1 MQQGWGNMSDH
12 IDQRHQIVIIGG
24 GTGGITVAARLKK
37 AGMGDIAL
45 IEPADTHYY
54 QPLWTL
60 VGGGRAKASDSAR
73 PMSSV
78 IPKGVTWVKDSVVSV
93 NPEER
98 TVRTAL
104 GKVIGYDRLVVSP
117 GIQLNWGKIPGLEE
131 NLGKGGVSSNYR
143 YDLTPV
149 TWANV
154 QRTKNGTAVFHQPMG
169 PIKCAGAP
177 QKIAYLAADYWREQ
191 GVLNNIRKIMVL
203 PTPGMFGVKIWSDEL
218 VKVAARYGIEVRFN
232 SQVTS
237 MTDTTMEIKNNET
250 GETETVEYNFAHM
263 VPPQSAP
270 DWIKESGLD
279 DPDSP
284 FGYMAVDKNSL
295 QHTKYP
301 EIFGLGDATN
311 TPNSKTGAA
320 IRKQAPVLV
329 ENLMASMS
337 GKAINGSYDGYASC
351 PITTS
356 RSQLLLCEFD
366 YTMEPTPTL
375 PLINTKKEIKEFNL
389 FKKVGLPGLYW
400 NLMLKG
406 RA

>member
-250 GETETVEYNFAHM
+250 GESETVEYNFAHM

-337 GKAINGSYDGYASC
+337 GKAMNGSYDGYASC

-389 FKKVGLPGLYW
+389 FKKIGLPGLYW

>member
-1 MQQGWGNMSDH
+1 MAENMGH
-12 IDQRHQIVIIGG
+12 ERMDQRHQVVIIGG

-37 AGMGDIAL
+37 AGFGDIAL

-60 VGGGRAKASDSAR
+60 VGGVRAKAGDSGR

-78 IPKGVTWVKDSVVSV
+78 IPKGVQWIRDSVVSV
-93 NPEER
+93 NPLDR
-98 TVRTAL
+98 TVRTSR
-104 GKVIGYDRLVVSP
+104 GTVIGYDRLVVSP
-117 GIQLNWGKIPGLEE
+117 GIQLNWDKIPGLSE
-131 NLGKGGVSSNYR
+131 NLGRGGVSSNYR
-143 YDLTPV
+143 YDLASY
-149 TWANV
+149 TWDNV
-154 QRTKNGTAVFHQPMG
+154 KKLRSGTAIFHQPMG

-177 QKIAYLAADYWREQ
+177 QKIAYLASDYWREQ

-203 PTPGMFGVKIWSDEL
+203 PTPGMFGVKVWSDVL
-218 VKVAARYGIEVRFN
+218 VDVAARYGIEVRFN
-232 SQVTS
+232 SQITG
-237 MTDTTMEIKNNET
+237 MTDTTVDIKNNDT
-250 GETETVEYNFAHM
+250 GETETIDYNFAHM

-270 DWIKESGLD
+270 DWIKASGLD
-279 DPDSP
+279 DPESP
-284 FGYMAVDKNSL
+284 FGYMSVDKNTL

-329 ENLMASMS
+329 KNLVASMDGNS
-337 GKAINGSYDGYASC
+337 LQGSYDGYASC

-356 RSQLLLCEFD
+356 RSHLLLCEFD
-366 YTMEPTPTL
+366 YTMEPTPSI
-375 PLINTKKEIKEFNL
+375 PLLNTKKEIKEFGQ
-389 FKKVGLPGLYW
+389 FKKNGLPNLYW

-406 RA
+406 LA

>member
-284 FGYMAVDKNSL
+284 FGYMAVDKNTL

-337 GKAINGSYDGYASC
+337 GKAMNGSYDGYASC

>member
-1 MQQGWGNMSDH
+1 MSDH

-250 GETETVEYNFAHM
+250 GESETVEYNFAHM

-284 FGYMAVDKNSL
+284 FGYMAVDKNTL

-337 GKAINGSYDGYASC
+337 GKAMNGSYDGYASC

-389 FKKVGLPGLYW
+389 FKKIGLPGLYW

>member
-1 MQQGWGNMSDH
+1 MSEQEQRNVPKL
-12 IDQRHQIVIIGG
+12 DQRHQVVIIGG
-24 GTGGITVAARLKK
+24 GTGGITAAARLKR
-37 AGMGDIAL
+37 AGLGDIAL
-45 IEPADTHYY
+45 IEPSDTHYY

-60 VGGGRAKASDSAR
+60 VGGGRAQASDSAR

-78 IPKGVTWVKDSVVSV
+78 IPKGVTWVKDSVVLV
-93 NPEER
+93 NPQER
-98 TVRTAL
+98 TVKTAG
-104 GKVIGYDRLVVSP
+104 GKVIGYDRLVVAP
-117 GIQLNWGKIPGLEE
+117 GIQLNWNKIHGLEE

-143 YDLTPV
+143 YDLTPQ

-154 QRTKNGTAVFHQPMG
+154 QRTTLGTAVFHQPMG

-177 QKIAYLAADYWREQ
+177 QKIAYLACDYWRDQ
-191 GVLNNIRKIMVL
+191 GHLTDIRTIMVL
-203 PTPGMFGVKIWSDEL
+203 PTPSMFGVKVWSDVL
-218 VKVAARYGIEVRFN
+218 VDVAARYGIEVRFN

-237 MTDTTMEIKNNET
+237 MDEKTMEIKNNET
-250 GETETVEYNFAHM
+250 GETETIEYNFAHM

-270 DWIKESGLD
+270 DWIKDSGLD
-279 DPDSP
+279 DPESP
-284 FGYMAVDKNSL
+284 FGYMSVDKHTL

-329 ENLMASMS
+329 ENLVASLS
-337 GKAINGSYDGYASC
+337 GKNLAGSYDGYASC

-356 RSQLLLCEFD
+356 RTKLLLCEFD
-366 YTMEPTPTL
+366 YSMEPTPSL
-375 PLINTKKEIKEFNL
+375 PLINTKKEITEFNR
-389 FKKVGLPGLYW
+389 FKKNGLPNLYW
-400 NLMLKG
+400 NFMLKG

>member
-284 FGYMAVDKNSL
+284 FGYMAVDKNTL

-337 GKAINGSYDGYASC
+337 GKAMNGSYDGYASC

-389 FKKVGLPGLYW
+389 FKKIGLPGLYW

>member
-1 MQQGWGNMSDH
+1 MSDH

-250 GETETVEYNFAHM
+250 GESETVEYNFAHM

-337 GKAINGSYDGYASC
+337 GKAMNGSYDGYASC

>member
-1 MQQGWGNMSDH
+1 MSDH

-337 GKAINGSYDGYASC
+337 GKAMNGSYDGYASC

>member
-337 GKAINGSYDGYASC
+337 GKAMNGSYDGYASC

-389 FKKVGLPGLYW
+389 FKKIGLPGLYW

>member
-337 GKAINGSYDGYASC
+337 GKAMNGSYDGYASC

-375 PLINTKKEIKEFNL
+375 PLLNTKKEIKEFNL
-389 FKKVGLPGLYW
+389 FKKIGLPGLYW

>member
-12 IDQRHQIVIIGG
+12 MDQRHQVVIIGG

-60 VGGGRAKASDSAR
+60 VGGGRAKAADSAR

-98 TVRTAL
+98 TVHTAL
-104 GKVIGYDRLVVSP
+104 GKVIGYDRLIVSP

-154 QRTKNGTAVFHQPMG
+154 RRTKNGTAVFHQPMG

-191 GVLNNIRKIMVL
+191 GTLNNIRKIMVL
-203 PTPGMFGVKIWSDEL
+203 PTPGMFGVKVWSDEL

-250 GETETVEYNFAHM
+250 GETETIEYNFAHM

-284 FGYMAVDKNSL
+284 FGYMAVDKNTL

-337 GKAINGSYDGYASC
+337 GKAMNGSYDGYASC

-389 FKKVGLPGLYW
+389 FKKIGLPGLYW

>member
-1 MQQGWGNMSDH
+1 MLKP
-12 IDQRHQIVIIGG
+12 DQRHQVVIIGG
-24 GTGGITVAARLKK
+24 GTGGITVAARLKR
-37 AGMGDIAL
+37 AGLADVAL
-45 IEPADTHYY
+45 IEPGETHYY

-60 VGGGRAKASDSAR
+60 VGGGRASAAESGR

-78 IPKGVTWVKDSVVSV
+78 IPKGVTWIKDKVARV
-93 NPEER
+93 NPEDR
-98 TVRTAL
+98 TVTTES
-104 GKVIGYDRLVVSP
+104 GKVVGYDRLVVSP
-117 GIQLNWGKIPGLEE
+117 GISYFWDKIPGLSE
-131 NLGKGGVSSNYR
+131 NLGKGTVSSNYL
-143 YDLTPV
+143 YDLAPL

-154 QRTKNGTAVFHQPMG
+154 QRTKGGTAVFHQPMG

-177 QKIAYLAADYWREQ
+177 QKIAYLACDYWREQ
-191 GVLNNIRKIMVL
+191 GDLTNIRTIMVL
-203 PTPGMFGVKIWSDEL
+203 PTPSMFGVKVWSDEL

-250 GETETVEYNFAHM
+250 GETETIEYNFAHM
-263 VPPQSAP
+263 TPPQGAP
-270 DWIKESGLD
+270 AWIKDSGLE
-279 DPDSP
+279 DPESP
-284 FGYMAVDKNSL
+284 FGYMSVDKNTM

-329 ENLMASMS
+329 TNLTASLAGQS
-337 GKAINGSYDGYASC
+337 LKGSYDGYASC

-356 RSQLLLCEFD
+356 RNKLLLCEFD
-366 YTMEPTPTL
+366 YTMEPKPSL
-375 PLINTKKEIKEFNL
+375 PLINTKKEIKEFNH
-389 FKKVGLPGLYW
+389 FKKTGLPALYW
-400 NLMLKG
+400 NFMLKG

>member
-1 MQQGWGNMSDH
+1 MSENMGH
-12 IDQRHQIVIIGG
+12 ERMDQRHQVVIIGG

-37 AGMGDIAL
+37 AGFGDIAL

-60 VGGGRAKASDSAR
+60 VGGGRAKAGDSGR

-78 IPKGVTWVKDSVVSV
+78 IPKGVQWIRDSVVSV
-93 NPEER
+93 NPLDR
-98 TVRTAL
+98 TVRTSR
-104 GKVIGYDRLVVSP
+104 GTVIGYDRLVVSP
-117 GIQLNWGKIPGLEE
+117 GIQLNWDKIPGLSE
-131 NLGKGGVSSNYR
+131 NLGRGGVSSNYR
-143 YDLTPV
+143 YDLAPY
-149 TWANV
+149 TWDNV
-154 QRTKNGTAVFHQPMG
+154 KKLRRGTAIFHQPMG

-177 QKIAYLAADYWREQ
+177 QKIAYLASDYWREQ

-203 PTPGMFGVKIWSDEL
+203 PTPGMFGVKVWSDVL
-218 VKVAARYGIEVRFN
+218 VDVAARYGIEVRFN
-232 SQVTS
+232 SQITS
-237 MTDTTMEIKNNET
+237 MTDTTVEIKNNET
-250 GETETVEYNFAHM
+250 GETETIEYDFAHM

-270 DWIKESGLD
+270 DWIKASGLD
-279 DPDSP
+279 DPESP
-284 FGYMAVDKNSL
+284 FGYMSVDKNTL

-329 ENLMASMS
+329 KNLIASMD
-337 GKAINGSYDGYASC
+337 GKSLQDSYDGYASC

-356 RSQLLLCEFD
+356 RTQLLLCEFD
-366 YTMEPTPTL
+366 YSMEPTPSI
-375 PLINTKKEIKEFNL
+375 PLLNTKKEIKEFGQ
-389 FKKVGLPGLYW
+389 FKKNGLPNLYW

-406 RA
+406 LA

>member
-250 GETETVEYNFAHM
+250 GESETVEYNFAHM

-284 FGYMAVDKNSL
+284 FGYMAVDKNTL

-337 GKAINGSYDGYASC
+337 GKAMNGSYDGYASC

>member
-1 MQQGWGNMSDH
+1 M
-12 IDQRHQIVIIGG
+12 DQRHQVVIIGG

-37 AGMGDIAL
+37 AGFGDIAL

-60 VGGGRAKASDSAR
+60 VGGVRAKAGDSGR

-78 IPKGVTWVKDSVVSV
+78 IPKGVQWIRDSVVSV
-93 NPEER
+93 NPLDR
-98 TVRTAL
+98 TVRTSR
-104 GKVIGYDRLVVSP
+104 GTVIGYDRLVVSP
-117 GIQLNWGKIPGLEE
+117 GIQLNWDKIPGLSE
-131 NLGKGGVSSNYR
+131 NLGRGGVSSNYR
-143 YDLTPV
+143 YDLASY
-149 TWANV
+149 TWDNV
-154 QRTKNGTAVFHQPMG
+154 KKLRSGTAIFHQPMG

-177 QKIAYLAADYWREQ
+177 QKIAYLASDYWREQ

-203 PTPGMFGVKIWSDEL
+203 PTPGMFGVKVWSDVL
-218 VKVAARYGIEVRFN
+218 VDVAARYGIEVRFN
-232 SQVTS
+232 SQITG
-237 MTDTTMEIKNNET
+237 MTDTTVDIKNNDT
-250 GETETVEYNFAHM
+250 GETETIDYNFAHM

-270 DWIKESGLD
+270 DWIKASGLD
-279 DPDSP
+279 DPESP
-284 FGYMAVDKNSL
+284 FGYMSVDKNTL

-329 ENLMASMS
+329 KNLVASMDGNS
-337 GKAINGSYDGYASC
+337 LQGSYDGYASC

-356 RSQLLLCEFD
+356 RSHLLLCEFD
-366 YTMEPTPTL
+366 YTMEPTPSI
-375 PLINTKKEIKEFNL
+375 PLLNTKKEIKEFGQ
-389 FKKVGLPGLYW
+389 FKKNGLPNLYW

-406 RA
+406 LA

>member
-250 GETETVEYNFAHM
+250 GESETVEYNFAHM

-337 GKAINGSYDGYASC
+337 GKAMNGSYDGYASC